1 MHWYAVTNNKPV
13 CINCACIILHFS
25 SAKLQ
30 KIFDK
35 CKYIIYILQKFSF
48 RKDNLSILPVMLS
61 AEMMLLLVF
70 LSSFSIFFFSNRA
83 CAICYVM
90 YCKSHSANKLSWQ
103 VGSIKW
109 TFIWNGFIQGRK
121 SNFCYKYADKFLELT
136 KLSKLP
142 EHIFENLK
150 ISWQNSAAA
159 ALKSTAETDIDI
171 VDYRKMA

>member
-1 MHWYAVTNNKPV
+1 MFMVADANDDKLVYAGYKCMRMNMQGEKHERSNK
-13 CINCACIILHFS
+13 
-25 SAKLQ
+25 
-30 KIFDK
+30 
-35 CKYIIYILQKFSF
+35 
-48 RKDNLSILPVMLS
+48 R
-61 AEMMLLLVF
+61 
-70 LSSFSIFFFSNRA
+70 
-83 CAICYVM
+83 
-90 YCKSHSANKLSWQ
+90 
-103 VGSIKW
+103 

-121 SNFCYKYADKFLELT
+121 SNFCYKYADKFLKLT